1 MITINVVMKMKKEV
15 LVVVMLMNLINYG
28 SSQTVHIG
36 TQVWMTKNLDVD
48 TFRNGELIPHAK
60 TMDEWNDSYE
70 NKKPCWRYWYDDPEL
85 NENHGKLYN
94 WYAVNDSR
102 GLAPTGYHIPTIEEW
117 DELKDYLG
125 SNPGEKLKSKS
136 GWNTYT
142 KKQSQLCQTCK
153 DWNYEYRNKVPCHT
167 CKDERFLYSSYT
179 LSGNGTNNFGFS
191 GEPSGALFDD
201 GKWLLEGSH
210 SLWWTPSENKSR
222 VTDRSPSYGVHH
234 IDYTNMHPDDLKRLM
249 EAGYDI
255 EYEAFII
262 NLDYNSSGIHQ
273 ISSNKKLG
281 CSVRCLKD
289 SDLVKHHFLKYL
301 DEKSINYLLI
311 NSLPSLDDCK
321 MVFKDTNAD
330 KYFEKIKEIN
340 EHWKE
345 NIELSESNEIY
356 VDCQI
361 ESFTTS
367 DLYLGDDLGGMER
380 IKNKLQPN
388 VTFYSVR
395 YLREKDSQTGMVYKY
410 FVNIKGDWIY
420 FPKPYRI
427 LK

>member
-1 MITINVVMKMKKEV
+1 MKKEV
-15 LVVVMLMNLINYG
+15 LVFIMLINFISYG
-28 SSQTVHIG
+28 SSQTVTIG

-60 TMDEWNDSYE
+60 SMDEWNESYE
-70 NKKPCWRYWYDDPEL
+70 NKKPCWRYWVDDPEL
-85 NENHGKLYN
+85 NEKHGKLYN

-117 DELKDYLG
+117 DELNDYLG

-142 KKQSQLCQTCK
+142 KKVSYLCPSCK
-153 DWNYEYRNKVPCHT
+153 GWNDEYKSKVACHT
-167 CKDERFLYSSYT
+167 CKDWRFLDSSYT
-179 LSGNGTNNFGFS
+179 LSGDGTDTFGFNS
-191 GEPSGALFDD
+191 VPSGFLHEN
-201 GKWLLEGSH
+201 GRWGIEGYYSM
-210 SLWWTPSENKSR
+210 WWTSSENKSR
-222 VTDRSPSYGVHH
+222 VTDRSPSYGVHSM
-234 IDYTNMHPDDLKRLM
+234 DYRNMHPMDLKRLM
-249 EAGYDI
+249 EAGHDI
-255 EYEAFII
+255 EYDVEII
-262 NLDYNSSGIHQ
+262 VLENESSEIVK
-273 ISSNKKLG
+273 ITRNKKFG
-281 CSVRCLKD
+281 HSVRCLKD
-289 SDLVKHHFLKYL
+289 SDRVETHFLKYL
-301 DEKSINYLLI
+301 DEKSINDLLI

-321 MVFKDTNAD
+321 IVFKDTNAD

-345 NIELSESNEIY
+345 NIELSESNEIH

-420 FPKPYRI
+420 FPKPYII

>member
-1 MITINVVMKMKKEV
+1 
-15 LVVVMLMNLINYG
+15 
-28 SSQTVHIG
+28 
-36 TQVWMTKNLDVD
+36 MTKNLDVD

-60 TMDEWNDSYE
+60 TRDEWNDSYE
-70 NKKPCWRYWYDDPEL
+70 NKKPCWRYMNDDPEL

-94 WYAVNDSR
+94 WYAVSDSR
-102 GLAPTGYHIPTIEEW
+102 GLAPTGYHIPTLEEW
-117 DELKDYLG
+117 NELNENIGDH
-125 SNPGEKLKSKS
+125 SGEKLKSKS
-136 GWNTYT
+136 GWITYT
-142 KKQSQLCQTCK
+142 KKVSYLCPSCK
-153 DWNYEYRNKVPCHT
+153 GWNAEYKSKVACHT
-167 CKDERFLYSSYT
+167 CKDWRFLDSSYT
-179 LSGNGTNNFGFS
+179 LSGDGTDTFGFNAV
-191 GEPSGALFDD
+191 PSGFLHYNGD
-201 GKWLLEGSH
+201 WYNEGSA
-210 SLWWTPSENKSR
+210 SVWWSSSENKSR
-222 VTDRSPSYGVHH
+222 VTDRSPSYGVHSM
-234 IDYTNMHPDDLKRLM
+234 DYTNMHPMDLKRLM
-249 EAGYDI
+249 EAGHDI
-255 EYEAFII
+255 EYETWVSVLF
-262 NLDYNSSGIHQ
+262 YNSSEIENL
-273 ISSNKKLG
+273 SFKKKNGL
-281 CSVRCLKD
+281 SVRCLKD
-289 SDLVKHHFLKYL
+289 KDLVKHHFLKYL

>member
-1 MITINVVMKMKKEV
+1 MKMKKEV

-28 SSQTVHIG
+28 SSQTVTIG
-36 TQVWMTKNLDVD
+36 SQVWMTKNLDVD
-48 TFRNGELIPHAK
+48 TFRNGDPIPQAK
-60 TMDEWNDSYE
+60 TAEEWLGRNNRKQPSWCY
-70 NKKPCWRYWYDDPEL
+70 YDYDPA
-85 NENHGKLYN
+85 NGAKYGKLYN
-94 WYAVNDSR
+94 WFAVNDSR
-102 GLAPTGYHIPTIEEW
+102 GLAPEGYHIPSDAEW
-117 DELKDYLG
+117 TQLDDFLASEAGK
-125 SNPGEKLKSKS
+125 KMKSTS
-136 GWNTYT
+136 GWESYT
-142 KKQSQLCQTCK
+142 SGGSKTCPNCK
-153 DWNYEYRNKVPCHT
+153 DWNAEYRKKVPCHT
-167 CKDERFLYSSYT
+167 CKDERSVPDPIVT
-179 LSGNGTNNFGFS
+179 HSGNGTNSSGFS
-191 GEPSGALFDD
+191 GLPGGLHSGWIFKYIGYNGYWWSSSEITYYLKSTGFAWLRALGSNSGNLVRFD
-201 GKWLLEGSH
+201 EF
-210 SLWWTPSENKSR
+210 SR
-222 VTDRSPSYGVHH
+222 
-234 IDYTNMHPDDLKRLM
+234 
-249 EAGYDI
+249 AG
-255 EYEAFII
+255 
-262 NLDYNSSGIHQ
+262 L
-273 ISSNKKLG
+273 
-281 CSVRCLKD
+281 SVRCLKD

>member
-1 MITINVVMKMKKEV
+1 M
-15 LVVVMLMNLINYG
+15 
-28 SSQTVHIG
+28 
-36 TQVWMTKNLDVD
+36 
-48 TFRNGELIPHAK
+48 
-60 TMDEWNDSYE
+60 
-70 NKKPCWRYWYDDPEL
+70 
-85 NENHGKLYN
+85 
-94 WYAVNDSR
+94 
-102 GLAPTGYHIPTIEEW
+102 
-117 DELKDYLG
+117 
-125 SNPGEKLKSKS
+125 
-136 GWNTYT
+136 
-142 KKQSQLCQTCK
+142 
-153 DWNYEYRNKVPCHT
+153 
-167 CKDERFLYSSYT
+167 
-179 LSGNGTNNFGFS
+179 
-191 GEPSGALFDD
+191 
-201 GKWLLEGSH
+201 
-210 SLWWTPSENKSR
+210 
-222 VTDRSPSYGVHH
+222 
-234 IDYTNMHPDDLKRLM
+234 
-249 EAGYDI
+249 
-255 EYEAFII
+255 
-262 NLDYNSSGIHQ
+262 
-273 ISSNKKLG
+273 
-281 CSVRCLKD
+281 
-289 SDLVKHHFLKYL
+289 
-301 DEKSINYLLI
+301 I